1 MVRSALPTRGTALL
15 VCHCRVVNDRR
26 IRDEIARGARDEV
39 DIALACG
46 AGTECG
52 GCVPAV
58 NRLLDECL
66 GCPLRVEHTVDAG
79 AALALG

>member
-1 MVRSALPTRGTALL
+1 ML

-26 IRDEIARGARDEV
+26 IRAEIDRGARDEV

-52 GCVPAV
+52 GCLPAV

-66 GCPLRVEHTVDAG
+66 GCPLQVGD
-79 AALALG
+79 LAVQVAMPVRLSA

>member
-1 MVRSALPTRGTALL
+1 ML

-26 IRDEIARGARDEV
+26 IRAEIDRGARDEV

-52 GCVPAV
+52 GCLPAV

-66 GCPLRVEHTVDAG
+66 GCPLQVPALSVEVAVPVG
-79 AALALG
+79 